1 LPDELRDDRGFTH
14 LFASPVGYG
23 AGYYSYKWAE
33 VLDADAFTRF
43 RDEGIFSR
51 EAGGAFRENILS
63 KGDSADPG
71 GTVSRGSWGA
81 IRIRTR
87 FAWPLHWYVRR
98 EVRLSIEES
107 GVRPRFRKDLKWCWV
122 SISVMGLLWTAGLI
136 VSGLIASHGY
146 LLTFAWCSLLFVG
159 CVMNGVLLSREWF
172 WAATVM
178 LASLIA
184 AFLAG
189 YLTGQ
194 SDFYWFAGY
203 AVPVTFLL
211 AGVLGRRNA
220 RSRIVRA

>member
-1 LPDELRDDRGFTH
+1 MDESNPPNDLHFLRDVVARTQPPTVNRFWPVTLMWGCVVGIGF
-14 LFASPVGYG
+14 LACALLAI
-23 AGYYSYKWAE
+23 AGKMA
-33 VLDADAFTRF
+33 VLPWVMP
-43 RDEGIFSR
+43 GLIF
-51 EAGGAFRENILS
+51 L
-63 KGDSADPG
+63 
-71 GTVSRGSWGA
+71 V
-81 IRIRTR
+81 
-87 FAWPLHWYVRR
+87 AWPLHWYVRR

-122 SISVMGLLWTAGLI
+122 SISVMGLIWTAGLI